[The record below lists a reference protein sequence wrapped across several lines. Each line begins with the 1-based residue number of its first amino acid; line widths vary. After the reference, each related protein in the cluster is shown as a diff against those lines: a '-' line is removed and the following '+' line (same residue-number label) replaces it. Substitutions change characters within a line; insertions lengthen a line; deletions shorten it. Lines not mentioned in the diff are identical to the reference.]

1 MGDATAGGKCSTYSS
16 NCLSLGAYASPNPA
30 RVISADLGRELERAA
45 GAAGH
50 VVEQEGWLLHHQLL
64 QQGDPV
70 VDRVAAGEDARAER
84 IHHLGAHHRVQ
95 RKHLH
100 HHLLA
105 EERQPRRRGQTVR
118 RHAA

>member
-30 RVISADLGRELERAA
+30 RVISADLGRELEE
-45 GAAGH
+45 AAGH
-50 VVEQEGWLLHHQLL
+50 VVEQEGWLPHHQLL
-64 QQGDPV
+64 QQGEPV

-84 IHHLGAHHRVQ
+84 VHHLGAHHRVQ

-105 EERQPRRRGQTVR
+105 EERQPCRRGQTVR